1 MSTTAGGVRRG
12 TFLDCTR
19 LEPVAR
25 GQGIATFALNREFL
39 MKRIAAVA
47 LLLPFFAVG
56 AANADPL
63 LFSAVLTGPAEAPP
77 NSSPALGFALVG
89 YDATAQTLSVL
100 AGFTGLTSPNI
111 AAHIHCCVDPDGTAG
126 VVTTVPTF
134 AGFPSGTTSGF
145 YSNTLDLTDLASF
158 NPVFVTAWG
167 GTASGAA
174 HALAAGL
181 VAGRAYFNIHTSEF
195 RGGEIRGFLK
205 PVASPSAVP
214 EPATLTL
221 LGLGLAGLGARRWRQ
236 TQAS

>member
-1 MSTTAGGVRRG
+1 
-12 TFLDCTR
+12 
-19 LEPVAR
+19 
-25 GQGIATFALNREFL
+25 

-63 LFSAVLTGPAEAPP
+63 YFSAVLTGPSEAPP
-77 NSSPALGFALVG
+77 NSSPGVGFALVG

-100 AGFTGLTSPNI
+100 AGFAGLTTPNV

-126 VVTTVPTF
+126 VATTVPTF
-134 AGFPSGTTSGF
+134 AGFPSGTTAGF
-145 YSNTLDLTDLASF
+145 YTNTLDLTNLASF
-158 NPVFVTAWG
+158 NPAFVMAWG
-167 GTASGAA
+167 GTAIGAE

-181 VAGRAYFNIHTSEF
+181 AAGRAYFNIHTTQFGS
-195 RGGEIRGFLK
+195 GEIRGFLK
-205 PVASPSAVP
+205 AVESPSAVP

-221 LGLGLAGLGARRWRQ
+221 LGLGLAGLGARRWRH

>member
-1 MSTTAGGVRRG
+1 
-12 TFLDCTR
+12 
-19 LEPVAR
+19 
-25 GQGIATFALNREFL
+25 

-56 AANADPL
+56 AANADPV
-63 LFSAVLTGPAEAPP
+63 LFSAVLTGPSEAPP
-77 NSSPALGFALVG
+77 NSSTGLGFALVG

-100 AGFTGLTSPNI
+100 SAFAGLTTPNI

-126 VVTTVPTF
+126 VATTVPTF

-145 YSNTLDLTDLASF
+145 YTNTLDLTDLASF
-158 NPVFVTAWG
+158 NPAFVMAWG
-167 GTASGAA
+167 GTAIGAQ

-181 VAGRAYFNIHTSEF
+181 AAGRAYFNIHTTRFGS
-195 RGGEIRGFLK
+195 GEIRGFLK
-205 PVASPSAVP
+205 AVESPSAVP

-221 LGLGLAGLGARRWRQ
+221 LGLGLAGLGARRWRH